1 MFCCQPHPQ
10 HYSAEL
16 LCWYSCQPFQT
27 RSMPAAPLDNTQ
39 TIGEYLL
46 YNYTWNYVNHPFNRS
61 ILPST
66 NRFSLWKWF
75 LDNRRR
81 PGEQILH
88 ARPISFILHTGKKK
102 KLFIL
107 NLKNLQQ
114 KSSSFKQDVKMG
126 HKILFFSYGED
137 GFQYYTPTFEG
148 DTQLEL
154 TFSRRAAPRC
164 PQKTK
169 TETEKP
175 C

>member
-1 MFCCQPHPQ
+1 M
-10 HYSAEL
+10 
-16 LCWYSCQPFQT
+16 
-27 RSMPAAPLDNTQ
+27 LDL
-39 TIGEYLL
+39 YLSF
-46 YNYTWNYVNHPFNRS
+46 Y
-61 ILPST
+61 IL
-66 NRFSLWKWF
+66 
-75 LDNRRR
+75 
-81 PGEQILH
+81 E
-88 ARPISFILHTGKKK
+88 KKK